1 MKKIDS
7 LRFNKK
13 KILTFIFLELISL
26 AACIPI
32 GILCAYLNVS
42 NDTMSGIIVTY
53 LFISMSAIPF
63 AYNYITARS

>member
-1 MKKIDS
+1 MKKINS
-7 LRFNKK
+7 LKFDKK

-26 AACIPI
+26 TACIPI

-63 AYNYITARS
+63 VYNYITTRS